1 MASCNPRYTPHPQ
14 RYYPDGRWIKTRK
27 VGIEGLIEEIQFKK
41 EEIRARFKAYLETLQ
56 ETEAMLLGDL
66 DAILECAKKVKE
78 RQSKELKEITATEQ
92 FIQEQLKSSN
102 NEMLRKHTVTLN
114 NDIKALR
121 LKNNEIPYVQVEWKH
136 LNMCEIINEVCYIPH
151 EQHSNYT
158 NKRHAIMSSAKHELD
173 INYSD
178 CFFDQGDNNIYM
190 IALFPNC
197 KNKVLISNR
206 KLDLTSSFDI
216 QTEPIGSHCITTNR
230 DYIFI
235 TSGINC
241 NGPVIRVTKLNRK
254 CLIKSLNIVL
264 RKPFALD
271 EYLLS
276 TSFDNVVYKF
286 RISDLTRMA
295 DIPLKGVNSF
305 GEEMNFSDA
314 QDIKVV
320 ENRLYI
326 LFNSSTL
333 RALCCFN
340 SEGGLLKEVITNS
353 RRLET
358 PTCFCFDNENNI
370 IIADREIRVFDH
382 YGRQIGSF
390 EYSTKKFPNAKAI
403 AFNPITS
410 HVIILAKHNAKWLH
424 AY

>member
-1 MASCNPRYTPHPQ
+1 MASCNPRCTPYQ
-14 RYYPDGRWIKTRK
+14 EGLRIKTRK
-27 VGIEGLIEEIQFKK
+27 VGIEVLIEVIQFRK
-41 EEIRARFKAYLETLQ
+41 EEISARFKAYLETLQ

-66 DAILECAKKVKE
+66 EAILECAKKVKE

-102 NEMLRKHTVTLN
+102 NEMLRKHAVTLN

-121 LKNNEIPYVQVEWKH
+121 LKINEIPYVQVEWRH
-136 LNMCEIINEVCYIPH
+136 LNMCEMINEVCYIPH

-158 NKRHAIMSSAKHELD
+158 NKRHAIMSSAKHESD
-173 INYSD
+173 IKYWD
-178 CFFDQGDNNIYM
+178 CCFDQGDNNIYI
-190 IALFPNC
+190 IALFSNC
-197 KNKVLISNR
+197 KNKVIIFNR
-206 KLDLTSSFDI
+206 ELGLTSSFDI
-216 QTEPIGSHCITTNR
+216 QTELIGSHWITTNK

-235 TSGINC
+235 TPGNNC
-241 NGPVIRVTKLNRK
+241 ICQVIRVTKLNRK
-254 CLIKSLNIVL
+254 YLIKSLDIAP
-264 RKPFALD
+264 RKSFALD

-305 GEEMNFSDA
+305 GKEMIFSNA

-320 ENRLYI
+320 EDKLYI

-390 EYSTKKFPNAKAI
+390 EYSTEKYLNAKAI

-410 HVIILAKHNAKWLH
+410 HVIILAKHNGKWLH